1 MKNNNKEKI
10 QEIMNQISLER
21 EYRNKITQKALKEND
36 TVNNNFGFVNII
48 PISIILII
56 VTILLII
63 LL

>member
-1 MKNNNKEKI
+1 MNNRDKI

-21 EYRNKITQKALKEND
+21 DYRNKITQKALIENNSR
-36 TVNNNFGFVNII
+36 NNNFGFVNV
-48 PISIILII
+48 ISISIVLII